1 MKKQQKEFDQSR
13 RDLIK
18 GIGTAAV
25 VGAVGTTVSQS
36 AAAKEVVA
44 DVAKPLKD
52 GYHETQHIRDY
63 YDTL

>member
-18 GIGTAAV
+18 GVGSAAV
-25 VGAVGTTVSQS
+25 VGAVTATVSKNVS
-36 AAAKEVVA
+36 AEEKVEDVV
-44 DVAKPLKD
+44 KPLQD

>member
-1 MKKQQKEFDQSR
+1 MKKQQEKFDQSR

-25 VGAVGTTVSQS
+25 AGAVGTTVSQS
-36 AAAKEVVA
+36 VAAKEVAV